1 MQYKNITDIK
11 FGGAEKTKSEKLR
24 ACGECCKLIRAKD
37 EVIVV
42 MYTYKYI
49 RPLDQKLNED
59 RTMSFDFLC
68 TKCGKK
74 HLDLP

>member
-11 FGGAEKTKSEKLR
+11 FEGAEKAKSDKLR
-24 ACGECCKLIRAKD
+24 ACGECCKLIKPDD
-37 EVIVV
+37 EVTIV
-42 MYTYKYI
+42 MYTYIYRKAI
-49 RPLDQKLNED
+49 STVFEKGRA
-59 RTMSFDFLC
+59 MSFDFLC